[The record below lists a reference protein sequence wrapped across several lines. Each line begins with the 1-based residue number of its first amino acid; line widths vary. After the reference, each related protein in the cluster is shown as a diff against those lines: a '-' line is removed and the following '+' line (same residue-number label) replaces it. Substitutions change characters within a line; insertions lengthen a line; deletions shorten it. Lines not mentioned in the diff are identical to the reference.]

1 MNEKFF
7 DLKKEKQ
14 DRMIN
19 AGLQLFAV
27 NGYRNTSTDEIVA
40 AAQISKGL
48 LFHYFASKTGYYSF
62 LYDYITRYALLELNT
77 RIRPGKHDFFELERA
92 FLKAETA
99 LMEQYPSYLLF
110 LDSVRLEGD
119 KEALASLNKPE
130 ETVFSFYKEREAE
143 SDYSAYLRMDS
154 RETFTS
160 VLGYVKAGTMREV
173 IRDKAQG
180 ASEYQRRM
188 SAILDSFQR
197 LAASL

>member
-48 LFHYFASKTGYYSF
+48 LFHYFSSKTGYYSF

-77 RIRPGKHDFFELERA
+77 RIKPGKQDFFELERA

-119 KEALASLNKPE
+119 KEALASLNRPE
-130 ETVFSFYKEREAE
+130 ETVFSFYAAREAE

-160 VLGYVKAGTMREV
+160 VLGYVKAGIMREV
-173 IRDKAQG
+173 IRDKTQG
-180 ASEYQRRM
+180 AGEYQRRM